1 MFLVVIRYFDLK
13 NVLNAKMTIKMIIQL
28 RQKNLRFCKIIGA
41 NTLEAKNSKIGI
53 ASYLRTNQH
62 KMIRFAA
69 FCRELHTSKA
79 TRSKNLQIVTNVA
92 QLINVYIC

>member
-1 MFLVVIRYFDLK
+1 MK
-13 NVLNAKMTIKMIIQL
+13 NSKIGTGRRRRFQFAAYCREL
-28 RQKNLRFCKIIGA
+28 RAPEDSYLRFCKIKGT

-53 ASYLRTNQH
+53 ASYLKTNQH